1 LRSNT
6 TGEKNIANGR
16 SSLYT
21 NTTGYYNT
29 ASGNEALYSNTTG
42 ISNTA
47 FGFQS
52 LYSNTTGDY
61 NTALGYGA
69 NVSAG
74 DLTNATAIGYG
85 AVASASNTIQ
95 LGNSSVTS
103 VVTSGTITANGV
115 TLSSDVRF
123 KKDIETLNGALD
135 KILKLRGTSY
145 NWRVGE
151 IEGRNFTDD
160 AQIGFIAQELR
171 EVYPEMVHEDEDGYL
186 SVNYT
191 QVIPVLV
198 EAIKEQQAKTA
209 EQQAKMA
216 KQQKASDARLDAVLV
231 RLKALESSSRSES
244 RNEHLR

>member
-1 LRSNT
+1 M
-6 TGEKNIANGR
+6 
-16 SSLYT
+16 
-21 NTTGYYNT
+21 
-29 ASGNEALYSNTTG
+29 
-42 ISNTA
+42 
-47 FGFQS
+47 
-52 LYSNTTGDY
+52 
-61 NTALGYGA
+61 GYGA
-69 NVSAG
+69 DVSAG
-74 DLTNATAIGYG
+74 NLTNAMALGNGAI
-85 AVASASNTIQ
+85 VNASNKIQ

-186 SVNYT
+186 SVNYM

-209 EQQAKMA
+209 EQQAKTAEQQA
-216 KQQKASDARLDAVLV
+216 KIAEQQAKITEQQQASDARLDAVLV

>member
-1 LRSNT
+1 M
-6 TGEKNIANGR
+6 
-16 SSLYT
+16 
-21 NTTGYYNT
+21 T
-29 ASGNEALYSNTTG
+29 APS
-42 ISNTA
+42 
-47 FGFQS
+47 F
-52 LYSNTTGDY
+52 
-61 NTALGYGA
+61 
-69 NVSAG
+69 
-74 DLTNATAIGYG
+74 
-85 AVASASNTIQ
+85 
-95 LGNSSVTS
+95 NS
-103 VVTSGTITANGV
+103 
-115 TLSSDVRF
+115 SSDVRF

-186 SVNYT
+186 SVNYM
-191 QVIPVLV
+191 QVVPVLV
-198 EAIKEQQAKTA
+198 EAIKEQQAKIAEQQAKTAEQQAKMAKQQAKTA

-216 KQQKASDARLDAVLV
+216 KQQKASDARLEAVLV